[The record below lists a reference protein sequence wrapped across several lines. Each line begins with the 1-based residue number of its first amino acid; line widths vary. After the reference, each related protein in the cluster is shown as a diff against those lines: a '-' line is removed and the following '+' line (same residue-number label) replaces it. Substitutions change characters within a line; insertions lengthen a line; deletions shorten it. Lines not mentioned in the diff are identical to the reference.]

1 MVELKKKITLKRKVT
16 ETATLKQQESL
27 QTNPLNNGKGKKFG
41 GLILLAVI
49 SVVVFFLLM
58 PEKSGNEPF
67 VASQITSESVAQN
80 ADNVQKQEA
89 EQPISESTPNEESAP
104 VVEEDKSN
112 NEASDNNEKK
122 PATVSEQ
129 EEKAQTTTETKTQT
143 KEVTSKTTQKE
154 EAIPVGSIEE
164 KAILVIRGDFGNG
177 EERKMKLGSEYSV
190 IQNKVNEMY
199 AKGLVY

>member
-1 MVELKKKITLKRKVT
+1 MVELKKKVTLKTKVA
-16 ETATLKQQESL
+16 ETATQNQQAA
-27 QTNPLNNGKGKKFG
+27 QQPNPSNNGKGKKLG
-41 GLILLAVI
+41 ILAMLVVIAV
-49 SVVVFFLLM
+49 VAFFLLK
-58 PEKSGNEPF
+58 PDNSGDDIP
-67 VASQITSESVAQN
+67 VSSPATSEIVAQN

-89 EQPISESTPNEESAP
+89 EEPISESTSNEESAP

-112 NEASDNNEKK
+112 DETNGNNENK
-122 PATVSEQ
+122 PVTVSEQ
-129 EEKAQTTTETKTQT
+129 EEKAQTTTETRTHT

-164 KAILVIRGDFGNG
+164 KALLVIRGDFGNG
-177 EERKMKLGSEYSV
+177 DERKEKLGSEYSA

>member
-1 MVELKKKITLKRKVT
+1 MVELKKKVTLKTKVA
-16 ETATLKQQESL
+16 ETATQNQQAA
-27 QTNPLNNGKGKKFG
+27 QQPNPSNNGKGKKLG
-41 GLILLAVI
+41 ILAMLVVIAV
-49 SVVVFFLLM
+49 VAFFLLK
-58 PEKSGNEPF
+58 PDNSGDDIP
-67 VASQITSESVAQN
+67 VSSPATSEIVAQN

-89 EQPISESTPNEESAP
+89 EEPISESTPNEESAP

-112 NEASDNNEKK
+112 DETNGNNENK
-122 PATVSEQ
+122 PVTVSEQ
-129 EEKAQTTTETKTQT
+129 EEKAQTTTETRTQT

-164 KAILVIRGDFGNG
+164 KALLVIRGDFGNG
-177 EERKMKLGSEYSV
+177 DERKEKLGSEYSA